1 MMRGETNVFLIFILT
16 IISFLFV
23 NTKKSVGCELK
34 DSEIE
39 ERTGKNYP
47 IFEGENL
54 AFPGAEGYGR
64 FATGGREGE
73 IYHVTNLN
81 DNGVGS
87 FRDAVS
93 KPNRII
99 VFDVSGIIRLSPEPV
114 KLQSNQTILAQTAPG
129 GGIVLYGGRLSAT
142 GINNTIVRY
151 LRVRMGSEYPRQA
164 DAGGMANGTDV
175 IFDHCS
181 FTWGK
186 DENFSLSTDNKAPLK
201 NITIQNSIIGQGLQN
216 HSCGGLMQTGIEEGI
231 TIFRNLYIDNHT
243 RNPKVKGLNQF
254 VNNVVYN
261 WGGGTAYDMGGN
273 SKGPSE
279 TTIENNYFILGP
291 AETYRDFRNDD
302 GTLVT
307 KNYYLTPAKPFSGGN
322 ELFRTFWQGNY
333 YDDNKDGVFNGRPID
348 WEKDCSGSPMFLDKP
363 SVLHSRILSMTTAEN
378 AYEWTVKN
386 VGASL
391 PERDQVDAYLIDELT
406 SLGTKGIIIKDETD
420 PAQFSLG
427 GPGVIRSGNKPLDSD
442 NDGIPD
448 EFEDKWGLNKNDPSD
463 AMKLGSNGYTNI
475 ENYSFSLEFPEKYR

>member
-1 MMRGETNVFLIFILT
+1 MKKNKNNIFLIFILT
-16 IISFLFV
+16 VICFCFL
-23 NTKKSVGCELK
+23 NTKESVGKDLK
-34 DSEIE
+34 NNKTEKLTE
-39 ERTGKNYP
+39 KKYP
-47 IFEGENL
+47 VFKGENL

-64 FATGGREGE
+64 HATGGREGE
-73 IYHVTNLN
+73 VYRVTNLN
-81 DNGVGS
+81 DDGEGS

-99 VFDVSGIIRLSPEPV
+99 VFDVSGIIKMSPEPV
-114 KLQSNQTILAQTAPG
+114 KLQSNQTILGQTAPG
-129 GGIVLYGGRLSAT
+129 GGIVLYGARISAT

-151 LRVRMGSEYPRQA
+151 LRVRMGSAYPGQA
-164 DAGGMANGTDV
+164 DAGGMANGYDV

-216 HSCGGLMQTGIEEGI
+216 HSCGGLMQTSIEEGI
-231 TIFRNLYIDNHT
+231 TIYRNLYIDNHT

-291 AETYRDFRNDD
+291 AETYRDFRDD
-302 GTLVT
+302 NGTLVT
-307 KNYYLTPAKPFSGGN
+307 RNYFLTPAKPFAGGN
-322 ELFRTFWQGNY
+322 ALFRTYWAGNY
-333 YDDNKDGVFNGRPID
+333 YDDNKDGIFNGRPIN
-348 WEKDCSGSPMFLDKP
+348 WEKDCSGNPLFLDAP
-363 SVLHSRILSMTTAEN
+363 SELHPRITGQTSAEK
-378 AYEWTVKN
+378 AYEWIVKN
-386 VGASL
+386 VGANL
-391 PERDQVDAYLIDELT
+391 PERDQVDSYLIYELL
-406 SLGTKGIIIKDETD
+406 SLGTKGVIIKDEIN

-427 GPGVIRSGNKPLDSD
+427 GPGVIRSGKKPLDTD
-442 NDGIPD
+442 IDGIPD
-448 EFEDKWGLNKNDPSD
+448 EFEERWGLNKNDPSD

>member
-1 MMRGETNVFLIFILT
+1 M
-16 IISFLFV
+16 
-23 NTKKSVGCELK
+23 
-34 DSEIE
+34 
-39 ERTGKNYP
+39 
-47 IFEGENL
+47 
-54 AFPGAEGYGR
+54 
-64 FATGGREGE
+64 
-73 IYHVTNLN
+73 
-81 DNGVGS
+81 
-87 FRDAVS
+87 
-93 KPNRII
+93 
-99 VFDVSGIIRLSPEPV
+99 SPEPI
-114 KLQSNQTILAQTAPG
+114 KLQSNQTILGQTAPG
-129 GGIVLYGGRLSAT
+129 GGVVLYGGRISAT

-151 LRVRMGSEYPRQA
+151 LRVRMGSEYPGNA
-164 DAGGMANGTDV
+164 DTGGMANGSDV

-231 TIFRNLYIDNHT
+231 TIYRNLYIDNHT

-291 AETYRDFRNDD
+291 AETYRDFRGDD

-322 ELFRTFWQGNY
+322 TLFRTYWQGNY
-333 YDDNKDGVFNGRPID
+333 YDENKDGTLNGRPID
-348 WEKDCSGSPMFLDKP
+348 WEKDCSGSPLFLDAP
-363 SVLHSRILSMTTAEN
+363 SELHPKIVGQSQAEK
-378 AYEWTVKN
+378 AYEWIVKN

-391 PERDQVDAYLIDELT
+391 PERDQVDTYLIDELL
-406 SLGTKGIIIKDETD
+406 SLGTKGVIIKDETD
-420 PAQFSLG
+420 PAQFSLA
-427 GPGVIRSGNKPLDSD
+427 GPGIVKSGIKSLDTD
-442 NDGIPD
+442 GDGIPD
-448 EFEDKWGLNKNDPSD
+448 EFEDKWGLDKNDPTD
-463 AMKLGSNGYTNI
+463 AIKIGSNGYTNI
-475 ENYSFSLEFPEKYR
+475 ENYSFSLEFPEKYK